1 MSEKAILR
9 IDNAQKY
16 YNRGRENEIHVM
28 NGISLSLPESGMIA
42 IFGKSGCGKT
52 TLLNTIGGLDSLA
65 SGSIEIFGENLAN
78 DPDIIRNR
86 YTGYI
91 FQNYNLNVGETVF
104 ENVADALRL
113 CGVEDEQV
121 IRTRVLAALAD
132 VDMDKFRERTPDT
145 LSGGQQ
151 QRVAIARA
159 IVKSPAI
166 ILADEPTGN
175 LDENNTVL
183 VMDILKEI
191 SRTRLVLLV
200 THEANLVDYY
210 CDRVIEM
217 ADGRIVGDRANTGA
231 TGYVQRNKNDI
242 FLGDLAT
249 RTDNLPGVS
258 LTTYGDLP
266 ADRPVHIRLVS
277 EGGRLFL
284 ACDTPGVRFLD
295 ETSEIHLREGS
306 FQTTADTA
314 HANRGGKPLDMS
326 ALGPIEGGHFG
337 RLYHFRNALSLA
349 WRENYSQRRKRGKRF
364 LRVCLIMLAIVMVFT
379 TASSAVD
386 LKGYITSRKEYD
398 PDLFFIPVEADKA
411 GNFGYDYN
419 ALVGDTIG
427 QNGINGA
434 QLVTHPNNVRGKV
447 QFRTAGFMTAQSEP
461 TLSAQGYTLPLSMLR
476 DAELVCGRKEVAGVS
491 EILITTA
498 MADDLLASSEASYI
512 KSYEDL
518 LGLTMMTAGSAGD
531 MDIMI
536 ESTDMGMGTSSAL
549 LSIAGIVRSSEK
561 AYLLPD
567 LVAAQRVLRDN
578 MDLPVTPLSLQTRY
592 KGELKNGEVAV
603 LGDGVFKVGET
614 LTVLGRNFTVR
625 EIITTWADPN
635 LYPQYV
641 LSVKG
646 ETLLSL
652 RDYIGTQSDSGL
664 SEGQLLWQ

>member
-295 ETSEIHLREGS
+295 ETSEIHLREGELP
-306 FQTTADTA
+306 DY
-314 HANRGGKPLDMS
+314 
-326 ALGPIEGGHFG
+326 GGH
-337 RLYHFRNALSLA
+337 
-349 WRENYSQRRKRGKRF
+349 
-364 LRVCLIMLAIVMVFT
+364 
-379 TASSAVD
+379 
-386 LKGYITSRKEYD
+386 
-398 PDLFFIPVEADKA
+398 
-411 GNFGYDYN
+411 
-419 ALVGDTIG
+419 
-427 QNGINGA
+427 GA
-434 QLVTHPNNVRGKV
+434 RQP
-447 QFRTAGFMTAQSEP
+447 
-461 TLSAQGYTLPLSMLR
+461 
-476 DAELVCGRKEVAGVS
+476 GRKAAGYVG
-491 EILITTA
+491 T
-498 MADDLLASSEASYI
+498 
-512 KSYEDL
+512 
-518 LGLTMMTAGSAGD
+518 G
-531 MDIMI
+531 
-536 ESTDMGMGTSSAL
+536 TD
-549 LSIAGIVRSSEK
+549 
-561 AYLLPD
+561 
-567 LVAAQRVLRDN
+567 
-578 MDLPVTPLSLQTRY
+578 
-592 KGELKNGEVAV
+592 
-603 LGDGVFKVGET
+603 
-614 LTVLGRNFTVR
+614 
-625 EIITTWADPN
+625 
-635 LYPQYV
+635 
-641 LSVKG
+641 
-646 ETLLSL
+646 
-652 RDYIGTQSDSGL
+652 
-664 SEGQLLWQ
+664 